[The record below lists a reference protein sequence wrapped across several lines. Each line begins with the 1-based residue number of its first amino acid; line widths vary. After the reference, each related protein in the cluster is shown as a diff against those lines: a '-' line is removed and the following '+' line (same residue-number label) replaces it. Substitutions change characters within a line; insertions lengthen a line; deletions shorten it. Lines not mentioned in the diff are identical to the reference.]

1 MNKERKQQIKE
12 LVKQSLEYMS
22 EVPEGTEL
30 STSRILSNMGYD
42 LGDIGNDDLMAFHEA
57 FIEASKPFFEL
68 EFLPVLVG
76 MPWNCPFIVHYKYK
90 KFCGGISPILD
101 EPEQ

>member
-1 MNKERKQQIKE
+1 MNKDKKQQIEE

-30 STSRILSNMGYD
+30 SSSRILSNIGYD
-42 LGDIGNDDLMAFHEA
+42 LGDISYDDLMAFHNA
-57 FIEASKPFFEL
+57 FIEASKSCFEL

-76 MPWNCPFIVHYKYK
+76 MPWVCPFVLHHGYISK
-90 KFCGGISPILD
+90 CGGISPIPD
-101 EPEQ
+101 RKPD